1 MRHLKL
7 ISPLI
12 FIFSMQFATELVAQ
26 PTFLWPNAS
35 TYNKNTDKYYIT
47 NYKGQNVISLDAAGN
62 KVEVAKN
69 LTAPNNLLFASL
81 PIGDGYIILDSN
93 EIKGYDSGW
102 NYYASFTT
110 PGAIKMQDAVFDAT
124 NSVLYITDV
133 IRGVIYK
140 TTFGSAPF
148 YFPSTSVFSSPHRRP
163 SAMVLQAVKNRIL
176 YVEDTIG
183 GNLMAMDLSTGN
195 TSLVKSLNMDNLV
208 GLAEDGQGN
217 LYLSSQG
224 LKGIYQLNK
233 YYSGS
238 PVKLY
243 SEPKPGDI
251 LVNTLKDQWVYSCL
265 ICGTVFTPP
274 LHLFGPGL
282 EIAGCPG
289 DSFFCY
295 KNYLHRNIGTFDK
308 GNQFIMEMS
317 NQAGQFVTPRQ
328 LVKINDTLIPP
339 TMDGIIPK
347 GLPSGPGYKVR
358 WRSTKPAV
366 ISIPEQ
372 MTIFATPKGSVA
384 ISDTVQACAGNKITL
399 GAGNVKDT
407 TLLYAWTPKNEVD
420 SSQNALVQCMA
431 DKNKW
436 IYLTIRN
443 SDGCILNDSAFIKPV
458 SVPNAGNL
466 TDTVQACQGQ
476 SAMLGGKPLS
486 GIVYSWSPGNL
497 LDDSTSA
504 NPVFKTPYATKF
516 KVTVT
521 AAGGCFS
528 KDSQFVNLNPLPTF
542 KIVSDSSKICAGG
555 SGINSIIPDNKP
567 YKAYWIGESNDTT
580 QGDNLGYASGT
591 PGQARR
597 WTAYYVHTQSGCI
610 SNRNFV
616 SETFAKLNPKLSIL
630 TNELAVNIP
639 LQNLKWYRNDTAI
652 AGGDTLKNP
661 KPGLYHACGFSNGV
675 CYECTN
681 SYLVVPKSNNVQS
694 MNLNCTFYPN
704 PADEILYLSCTN
716 TGADIFWQ
724 INSMAGQKLAAGK
737 GSIISFAGLNQGVY
751 LVKINN
757 IQTIKIV
764 KK

>member
-1 MRHLKL
+1 MRYLKL

-12 FIFSMQFATELVAQ
+12 FIFFIGFTAKLEAQ
-26 PTFLWPNAS
+26 PNFLWPNAS
-35 TYNKNTDKYYIT
+35 TYNKYNDKYYIT
-47 NYKGQNVISLDAAGN
+47 NYKGQNVISLDATGN
-62 KVEVAKN
+62 KVEVVTN

-124 NSVLYITDV
+124 NNVLYITDV
-133 IRGVIYK
+133 TRGAIYK

-163 SAMVLQAVKNRIL
+163 SAMVLQSNKNRIL

-251 LVNTLKDQWVYSCL
+251 LVNTLKDQWVYTCL

-295 KNYLHRNIGTFDK
+295 KNYLHRNIGTFDM

-317 NQAGQFVTPRQ
+317 NQSGQFVTPRQ
-328 LVKINDTLIPP
+328 LVKINDTLIPL
-339 TMDGIIPK
+339 TMDGLIPK

-366 ISIPEQ
+366 TSIPEQ
-372 MTIFATPKGSVA
+372 MTIFATPKGGAA

-399 GAGNVKDT
+399 GTGNAKDT
-407 TLLYAWTPKNEVD
+407 LLQYTWTPKTEVD
-420 SSQNALVQCMA
+420 SSKNASVICMA

-443 SDGCILNDSAFIKPV
+443 TDGCILNDSAYIKPV
-458 SVPNAGNL
+458 SAPNAGNL
-466 TDTVQACQGQ
+466 TDTIQACQGN
-476 SAMLGGKPLS
+476 AALLGGTPLS
-486 GIVYSWSPGNL
+486 GISYSWSPGAD

-504 NPVFKTPYATKF
+504 NPIFKTPYSTKF

-521 AAGGCFS
+521 ATGGCFS
-528 KDSQFVNLNPLPTF
+528 VDSQSVTLNPMPIF
-542 KIVSDSSKICAGG
+542 KIVTDTAKICTGG
-555 SGINSIIPDNKP
+555 SGMNSIIPDNKP

-591 PGQARR
+591 PGQTRR
-597 WTAYYVHTQSGCI
+597 WTVYYMHTQSGCI
-610 SNRNFV
+610 STRNFV
-616 SETFAKLNPKLSIL
+616 SETFAKRNPKLSIL
-630 TNELAVNIP
+630 TNELAVNMP
-639 LQNLKWYRNDTAI
+639 LLNLKWYRNDTAI

-681 SYLVVPKSNNVQS
+681 SYLVVPKTNSTQNISQ
-694 MNLNCTFYPN
+694 NCMLYPN
-704 PADEILYLSCTN
+704 PAEELVYLNCTN
-716 TGADIFWQ
+716 LGADISWQ
-724 INSMAGQKLAAGK
+724 ICSLAGQKLAAGK
-737 GSIISFAGLNQGVY
+737 GSTISFAGRTSGIY

-757 IQTIKIV
+757 LQTIKIV